1 MGQETT
7 LIIGAGVDKT
17 NGIGLPLANEL
28 IPGIAIFAKKE
39 GKKYEEA
46 ITSFLPNLR
55 FSFNKIIQ
63 DSIELFASY
72 DESKI
77 GKIIKDLE
85 NESENGKDKL
95 IFDVLKKLFSKVKN
109 IKEEGKLDDETIK
122 DIEKLLDEE
131 SKKELSDE
139 YIIELSKASFTDSF
153 RLILKAILKRSIEN
167 PNNPISKV
175 LSQHFLDLESLLAKT
190 FLGFYTE
197 SLTEIKKYLY
207 ISWMLW
213 AYLKTRE
220 KEVLEKES
228 IPFYPNIPE
237 DFKVISFN
245 YTSFLSKRTNLKKE
259 NYLYFHGVLD
269 KYLKFDTRTWIELE
283 CEDIHEFLENTVR
296 QNTDLKNGKYL
307 LPGIIPPLK
316 LKPVLSSNFIEDWYK
331 ANEWI
336 QNSKRIIVIG
346 YSFNYADEHF
356 NDIIRKKLNN
366 SNQVLYIINPDAE
379 NLKERIKK
387 IFSLSDNYFTG
398 IEKKEHLVFSSEK
411 IKIIG
416 AKADEIALDS
426 IDEF

>member
-197 SLTEIKKYLY
+197 SLAEIKNTF
-207 ISWMLW
+207 IS
-213 AYLKTRE
+213 
-220 KEVLEKES
+220 
-228 IPFYPNIPE
+228 
-237 DFKVISFN
+237 
-245 YTSFLSKRTNLKKE
+245 
-259 NYLYFHGVLD
+259 HGCCGH
-269 KYLKFDTRTWIELE
+269 I
-283 CEDIHEFLENTVR
+283 
-296 QNTDLKNGKYL
+296 
-307 LPGIIPPLK
+307 
-316 LKPVLSSNFIEDWYK
+316 
-331 ANEWI
+331 
-336 QNSKRIIVIG
+336 
-346 YSFNYADEHF
+346 
-356 NDIIRKKLNN
+356 
-366 SNQVLYIINPDAE
+366 
-379 NLKERIKK
+379 
-387 IFSLSDNYFTG
+387 
-398 IEKKEHLVFSSEK
+398 
-411 IKIIG
+411 
-416 AKADEIALDS
+416 
-426 IDEF
+426 